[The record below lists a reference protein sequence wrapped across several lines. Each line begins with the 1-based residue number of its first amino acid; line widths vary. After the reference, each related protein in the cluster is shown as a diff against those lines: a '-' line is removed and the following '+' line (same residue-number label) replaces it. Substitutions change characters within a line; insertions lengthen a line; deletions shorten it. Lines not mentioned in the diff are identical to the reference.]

1 MALAGVKVLEL
12 AGLAPT
18 PFLGMVLADFG
29 AKVVRIDKA
38 NASSLDTLARYV
50 CAMCSVSDW

>member
-1 MALAGVKVLEL
+1 MALIGVKVLEL

-29 AKVVRIDKA
+29 AQVTRIDKI
-38 NASSLDTLARYV
+38 SKYSIDTMGR
-50 CAMCSVSDW
+50 

>member
-12 AGLAPT
+12 AGLAPS

-29 AKVVRIDKA
+29 AKVVRIDKVGTPTI
-38 NASSLDTLARYV
+38 DTMGR
-50 CAMCSVSDW
+50 